1 MIDKILV
8 ANRGEIACR
17 IFRTCRRM
25 GIRTV
30 AVYSEADA
38 RARHVREADVAL
50 PIGPAPVR
58 SSYLD
63 VEAILRAAR
72 DSGSQAIHPGYGFL
86 SEKLE
91 LIDACRDAGLVFI
104 GPHREAIAAMGSKIE
119 SKRIARQAGVPCV
132 PGYDGDDQSDQRLA
146 QEARRIG
153 FPLLI
158 KASAGGGGKGMR
170 RVDSAADFTAQLTL
184 ARAEAQSAFGDA
196 RMLLERYVLR
206 PRHLEVQLLGDRHGH
221 LVHLFERECSIQR
234 HYQKVI
240 EEAPA
245 AHLSAA
251 VRERLY
257 EAALALGHAI
267 GYDSAG
273 TVEFVLDADRGDE
286 PYFLEM
292 NTRLQVEH
300 PVTELTTGIDLV
312 EQQILSACG
321 RPLPWRQEDITRQGW
336 AIEVRV
342 NAESPGHGFRAS
354 FGPLRACEEPDVP
367 GVRVDSGIDA
377 LSEVTPHYDAM
388 LGKLIAHGATRAV
401 ARERLRRAIAHWH
414 IEGITTNLPMLDEVL
429 SLPAFDEPLS
439 TRFLDDAFPGG
450 WRTPPHARPEHSA
463 VVAAAAWYFAQTHPP
478 GDTPMAQ
485 LPGWRLTAPAG
496 WPAQLSLR
504 VADEESGHAGTVVL
518 QLDAPG
524 LVCDRAAEAAL
535 PVALIGGPSGG
546 PLRLC
551 HDGRHWQA
559 TVSSQAVSLWSD
571 GHWQRWGVQP
581 SVGLARTGPQA
592 SATADAVVADIPGL
606 LTQLLVSPGKTV
618 SAGEPVAVLEAM
630 KLFHTLCAPREGT
643 VARIGAQVGDTVPRG
658 TPIVLLDPLQTQ
670 ET

>member
-1 MIDKILV
+1 
-8 ANRGEIACR
+8 
-17 IFRTCRRM
+17 
-25 GIRTV
+25 
-30 AVYSEADA
+30 
-38 RARHVREADVAL
+38 
-50 PIGPAPVR
+50 
-58 SSYLD
+58 
-63 VEAILRAAR
+63 
-72 DSGSQAIHPGYGFL
+72 
-86 SEKLE
+86 
-91 LIDACRDAGLVFI
+91 
-104 GPHREAIAAMGSKIE
+104 MGSKIE

-132 PGYDGDDQSDQRLA
+132 PGYDGDDQSDGRLA
-146 QEARRIG
+146 EEALRIG

-170 RVDSAADFTAQLTL
+170 RVESAGDFTAQLAL

-196 RMLLERYVLR
+196 RVLLERYVLR

-245 AHLSAA
+245 AHLTEA
-251 VRERLY
+251 VRVRLFD
-257 EAALALGHAI
+257 AALALGRAI
-267 GYDSAG
+267 GYDSTG
-273 TVEFVLDADRGDE
+273 TVEFVLDADHGDE

-321 RPLPWRQEDITRQGW
+321 RPLPWRQEDISRQGW
-336 AIEVRV
+336 AIEARV
-342 NAESPGHGFRAS
+342 NAESPAHSFRAS
-354 FGPLRACEEPDVP
+354 FGPLTACEEPDVP

-377 LSEVTPHYDAM
+377 HSEVTPHYDAM

-401 ARERLRRAIAHWH
+401 ARERLRQAIAHWR
-414 IEGITTNLPMLDEVL
+414 IEGITTNLPMLDELL
-429 SLPAFDEPLS
+429 SLPAFDAPLS

-450 WRTPPHARPEHSA
+450 WQTPPHALPGRTA
-463 VVAAAAWYFAQTHPP
+463 VLAAAAWYFAQIHPP
-478 GDTPMAQ
+478 GGTPMTQ
-485 LPGWRLTAPAG
+485 LPGWRLTSPSG
-496 WPAQLSLR
+496 WPAQLSLH
-504 VADEESGHAGTVVL
+504 VADEESGHQGTLIL

-524 LVCDRAAEAAL
+524 IVRDQMAQATL
-535 PVALIGGPSGG
+535 PVALIGAASGG
-546 PLRLC
+546 TLRLA
-551 HDGRHWQA
+551 HEGRHWTA
-559 TVSSQAVSLWSD
+559 TASGQTVSLWSA
-571 GHWQRWGVQP
+571 GHWQRWCVQP
-581 SVGLARTGPQA
+581 SVGLPRTSAQA
-592 SATADAVVADIPGL
+592 SATADAVVADMPGL

-630 KLFHTLCAPREGT
+630 KLFHTLYAPRAGT

-658 TPIVLLDPLQTQ
+658 TPIVLLEPLQTQ